1 MAATTGSRAHTALAA
16 GMNSTAR
23 YSNRRTIR
31 ACRTYR
37 PPARS
42 ASTSRSGEPASDA
55 LGRPPARHHRGDAD
69 ERHGVERE
77 HPARRRRAATTK
89 PPMAGPTA
97 RATFMFKPLSAA
109 ACGSSAAVDQV
120 GLDRL
125 PRGAGDRVAA
135 AQREGQRQDQRRGR
149 RRRGRSTRPAPP
161 RPGTS
166 PAGRPAAAAAGPP
179 RPPRRR
185 PAGRAARSAGWRRSA
200 PTTPAA
206 ESVSISSHCAPT
218 VCIHV
223 PTLDANCAIHSARKT
238 GK

>member
-1 MAATTGSRAHTALAA
+1 
-16 GMNSTAR
+16 MNRTAR
-23 YSNRRTIR
+23 YSNRRTIS

-42 ASTSRSGEPASDA
+42 ASTSRSRRAHVDA
-55 LGRPPARHHRGDAD
+55 LGRAPARHHRGDAD

-77 HPARRRRAATTK
+77 HPARADARHEEAADGRAHRPGDVHVQAVERRRLGK
-89 PPMAGPTA
+89 
-97 RATFMFKPLSAA
+97 
-109 ACGSSAAVDQV
+109 
-120 GLDRL
+120 
-125 PRGAGDRVAA
+125 
-135 AQREGQRQDQRRGR
+135 QRRGR
-149 RRRGRSTRPAPP
+149 PGRAGSPATRGWRPRCRSPARRSAPGSASGTRRRGTSIRPAPP

-166 PAGRPAAAAAGPP
+166 PAGRRAAAAAGPP

-200 PTTPAA
+200 PATPAA
-206 ESVSISSHCAPT
+206 GSVSISSHCAPT

-223 PTLDANCAIHSARKT
+223 PTFDANCAIHSARKT